1 MSLVVEFQKG
11 GRVGMLLL
19 QMNVVNFRLFRGE
32 PAVLTDVNLT
42 GYGVI
47 LKSNFVFPKIFYL

>member
-19 QMNVVNFRLFRGE
+19 QMNVVNFGLFCGE
-32 PAVLTDVNLT
+32 STVLTDVHLT
-42 GYGVI
+42 GPNVS
-47 LKSNFVFPKIFYL
+47 LESNFQ